1 MARQRTASA
10 GLAEART
17 RLGAAQA
24 YLQVAE
30 LVLDDQ
36 GRDEFLN
43 VSAGLAVL
51 AGVAASDA
59 ICAARLGKIPRG
71 QDHRDAANLL
81 EQAVPNG
88 RALSQT
94 FLRLIDMKDE
104 AHYGVIVVAPR
115 RARDAAKW
123 ARRLVEAAQA
133 EVER

>member
-1 MARQRTASA
+1 MARQRTAA
-10 GLAEART
+10 VGGAEART
-17 RLGAAQA
+17 RLRAAQA

-30 LVLDDQ
+30 LVLDEQ

-59 ICAARLGKIPRG
+59 ICAARLGQISRG

-81 EQAVPNG
+81 EQAVTGG
-88 RALSQT
+88 RALAQT

-104 AHYGVIVVAPR
+104 AHYGVFVVASR
-115 RARDAAKW
+115 RARDAVKW
-123 ARRLVEAAQA
+123 ARRLVDAAQQ

>member
-1 MARQRTASA
+1 M
-10 GLAEART
+10 
-17 RLGAAQA
+17 
-24 YLQVAE
+24 QVAE
-30 LVLDDQ
+30 LVLDEQ

-59 ICAARLGKIPRG
+59 ICATRLGKIPRG
-71 QDHRDAANLL
+71 QDHRDAAKLL
-81 EQAVPNG
+81 EQAVANG
-88 RALSQT
+88 RSLAQT

-104 AHYGVIVVAPR
+104 AHYGVFVVAPR
-115 RARDAAKW
+115 RARDAVKW